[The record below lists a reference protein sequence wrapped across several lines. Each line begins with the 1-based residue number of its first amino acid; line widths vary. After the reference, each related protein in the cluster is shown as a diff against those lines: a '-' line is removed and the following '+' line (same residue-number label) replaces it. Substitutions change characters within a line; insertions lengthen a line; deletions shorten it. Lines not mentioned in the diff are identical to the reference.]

1 MTMPHKT
8 CPHCGQPAVAAM
20 PQCRR
25 CGFVYAPPVGLI
37 SSPVA
42 QAVETSHA
50 HQTSRQGPR
59 RAAPLLLLLALGLGV
74 LLIGVAV
81 REWKHA
87 AAASQVVFSG
97 EGLPGGPAVNASPA
111 DAASAPGK
119 LSLFAESE
127 SKQEMPVLTFRNFAD
142 GALTLTLRDRYG
154 HAYRAVSREAQEAT
168 LQVPAGE
175 YSVSIDSDS
184 PRIRPNWGDA
194 AFRKFKSYHADFVAG
209 HSDTRIHL
217 GE

>member
-20 PQCRR
+20 QQCRR
-25 CGFVYAPPVGLI
+25 CGYVYAPPVGPF
-37 SSPVA
+37 SPPAA
-42 QAVETSHA
+42 QAVETPRA
-50 HQTSRQGPR
+50 HQATRQVSRS
-59 RAAPLLLLLALGLGV
+59 AAPLLLLLALGLGV
-74 LLIGVAV
+74 LLIGAAV
-81 REWKHA
+81 REWKHT
-87 AAASQVVFSG
+87 AAASQVAFSG
-97 EGLPGGPAVNASPA
+97 EGLPGGPAVNAFPT
-111 DAASAPGK
+111 DAASSPGK
-119 LSLFAESE
+119 LSLFVESE
-127 SKQEMPVLTFRNFAD
+127 SKQERPVLTFRNFAD
-142 GALTLTLRDRYG
+142 GALTLTLRDRFG